1 MVLKGVS
8 AALLCA
14 ILVAWNGASRAS
26 DYPADEF
33 LKLDLKQ
40 AVLSPKRLGPP
51 AQFEPLPVEA
61 KTDPA
66 ARPVQTVRVHEPAP
80 ARASTPRVA
89 PARVAHRHGPAKHG
103 PATTRVARKHGNP
116 LDAQASDT
124 RIQTWP
130 CRSGG
135 ICEWQR

>member
-1 MVLKGVS
+1 MVLKGIF
-8 AALLCA
+8 AAVLCTT
-14 ILVAWNGASRAS
+14 LAWSGASRAD
-26 DYPADEF
+26 DYRADEF

-40 AVLSPKRLGPP
+40 AVLSPKRLGPS

-61 KTDPA
+61 RADPA
-66 ARPVQTVRVHEPAP
+66 AKPVRTVRVREPA
-80 ARASTPRVA
+80 ADAGATAHASTSRAA
-89 PARVAHRHGPAKHG
+89 PSGVVKRRGPA
-103 PATTRVARKHGNP
+103 PTRVARKRGNP

-135 ICEWQR
+135 ICGWQR